1 MTEGTITLRD
11 LFDVDVNDLSAR
23 AEPGVDVYQA
33 AEGIQEEIRKG
44 SRAIRWAWVRE
55 LIAKKSAE
63 ILDLNVI
70 DVLLDAWK
78 KYMQIEQYADKSKC
92 EPKET
97 ILCPLAE
104 HTVTSEHHPYL
115 EILLKERPVGRI
127 VFDLDFSL
135 TLEGFVLKIE
145 DGAIRE
151 IQTGSGKGEGSLSL
165 ANTVLLKR
173 ELRPVRFPGHIHLG
187 AGIPLRASGKSGDA
201 LSQGTAT

>member
-1 MTEGTITLRD
+1 MTEATITLRD

-23 AEPGVDVYQA
+23 AEPGVDVYQTV
-33 AEGIQEEIRKG
+33 EEIREEIRKG
-44 SRAIRWAWVRE
+44 SRAIRWAWVRDV
-55 LIAKKSAE
+55 IAKKSAE
-63 ILDLNVI
+63 ILDLNVV
-70 DVLLDAWK
+70 DVLLEAWK
-78 KYMQIEQYADKSKC
+78 KYMLIEQYAEKSKC

-127 VFDLDFSL
+127 IFDLEFSL
-135 TLEGFVLKIE
+135 TLEGFVLKIQ

-165 ANTVLLKR
+165 AKTVLLKR
-173 ELRPVRFPGHIHLG
+173 ELQPIRFPGHIHLG
-187 AGIPLRASGKSGDA
+187 TGIPLRAAGKAAAGSA
-201 LSQGTAT
+201 I